1 MADSKREFLAAV
13 CAAQKSDVSE
23 TRKTCTD
30 GTLRNPKSPNLVP
43 APVVISRVA
52 APVKATHVAASSEA
66 MHVSKDMHFVAS
78 PKAMHDSNL
87 MGSPHMA
94 DRADTGKDPTAAVA
108 AAEATALAGN
118 SSSDAR
124 SVFANKAAP
133 RMVEAQAALEVPT
146 AGAAAVFRRSVTP
159 LRSSHASRSGG
170 SPHAGMTPPRSP
182 ATPVHAGSPSYEDVV
197 AFGGIPDYSK
207 VGLRSS
213 SRIRAQPNADAPQME
228 RAMEMAERRIRTPS
242 SSQGTNCI
250 KKLNFVNFPDG
261 EIEHRA
267 VALGISLGDTSD
279 KVLSSIKA
287 IKNLE
292 KSRNLIFLNKS
303 TVLAEGSGSF
313 VLKNASNLSEDLVDE
328 EGDDHEDL
336 MHVPI
341 INLRKKTKPKSWR
354 ISVRRSSRIKKL
366 KNLSP

>member
-1 MADSKREFLAAV
+1 MDFRKIPAVKSIYIKDGFYDLLFEVENAALLSPPFDEIMGDAHGNDDDANNGDGNSSGLENTGGDHQDLANGANVAASIPGTGMNSSDSGFSAHAPNNSRTVSSGVIFSPSLMRSMADSKREFLAAV

-133 RMVEAQAALEVPT
+133 RMVEAEAALEVPT
-146 AGAAAVFRRSVTP
+146 AGAAAVLRRSVTP
-159 LRSSHASRSGG
+159 LRSSHASRSGR
-170 SPHAGMTPPRSP
+170 SPHAGTLVGTGAPVP
-182 ATPVHAGSPSYEDVV
+182 AR
-197 AFGGIPDYSK
+197 K
-207 VGLRSS
+207 GL
-213 SRIRAQPNADAPQME
+213 
-228 RAMEMAERRIRTPS
+228 
-242 SSQGTNCI
+242 
-250 KKLNFVNFPDG
+250 
-261 EIEHRA
+261 
-267 VALGISLGDTSD
+267 
-279 KVLSSIKA
+279 
-287 IKNLE
+287 
-292 KSRNLIFLNKS
+292 
-303 TVLAEGSGSF
+303 
-313 VLKNASNLSEDLVDE
+313 
-328 EGDDHEDL
+328 
-336 MHVPI
+336 
-341 INLRKKTKPKSWR
+341 
-354 ISVRRSSRIKKL
+354 
-366 KNLSP
+366 